1 MAVVAAASVAI
12 GLSVSPTSAAAPGWT
27 PEVPG
32 DSGAVTGAGFGPTLG
47 VGDPSSY
54 TGGSTSNNFCY
65 TTCGAATIG
74 VGGPSSY
81 TGGATSSNRGG
92 TATWGSATSTVTP
105 AEPPVAPPTTAPTR
119 PTGPTTTVPATP
131 ESSARAHQLEH
142 IGPELLEL
150 ARADARYRDQGGV
163 IGG

>member
-1 MAVVAAASVAI
+1 MDGRRTVRMAVVAAASVAI

-65 TTCGAATIG
+65 ATCGAATIG

-92 TATWGSATSTVTP
+92 TATWGVGDVNSYTGGATGG
-105 AEPPVAPPTTAPTR
+105 TTDNGTNATDR
-119 PTGPTTTVPATP
+119 TDNYGPGH
-131 ESSARAHQLEH
+131 S
-142 IGPELLEL
+142 
-150 ARADARYRDQGGV
+150 
-163 IGG
+163 